1 MNHLKNRDMIFETLR
16 EELVGPSPK
25 GKPRS
30 FAGDVYFATSEEAY
44 QPYRQENGEEVVQR
58 DAPIIRY
65 GVGVLYPLGEAFEV
79 EPEQNVPDDTGE
91 TLPDT
96 VTDDAAQEAFLEDIE
111 KAKERAERQGEDDS
125 DDLELPTYNTFK
137 PSSLGLSFLADLAP
151 DAILTVTVSGGQ
163 YRPKEVT
170 VMERSPYTWWLRK
183 PVGFEATF
191 SAAELREKTKIVK
204 RFESEPLDL
213 SIEVFTR
220 RFEDRHLLTVT
231 LINRTEGSTTGK
243 QGNEVCLFQSEIEAK
258 ITTPTT
264 TAYILPYPQN
274 TFSTPDEEE
283 QSLALLYRK
292 QQTYAVGH
300 GCAADWQ
307 TVAEDRAASVRSAAL
322 PTFETASTTPDIKRE
337 DGTPLEVPMALL
349 AGLVEGQDGFEALAG
364 VVEHYEHWLLE
375 RLEDAETPDLEPYR
389 QAAERHLGD
398 CQHAAARMRAGLDY
412 LKADPLAKRA
422 FQLANLAILMQQVQS
437 KRPLREAK
445 FDRDAE
451 RYTFSPAYETPDVLS
466 PQNPNLG
473 RWRAFQIA
481 FLLMSLQSSV
491 EGDHPDRKRVELIWF
506 PTGGG
511 KTEAYL
517 GLAAF
522 TLLARRLKNP
532 ADAGVQVLMRYTLRL
547 LTAQQFQRA
556 ASLVCALEHLRKSH
570 PHELGDTSFSIGI
583 WLGGATTPN
592 TRKAADLALK
602 DLERQGRGENPFILG
617 RCPWCSA
624 EMGLYEGPL
633 PKTMPKALKILGY
646 RRAGGTVSFKCPDKR
661 CEFHDFLPLYVIDE
675 DIYDKKPSLVIGTV
689 DKFAVLAWK
698 SEARTLFGI
707 DESGQ
712 RVASPPGLIIQD
724 ELHLISGPLGSMVG
738 LYEPLIEELCTD
750 NRNGDAIPPKI
761 VCSTATIRSYREQ
774 IEALYGRNEVTLFPP
789 PGLED
794 GDSFFARYARDS
806 ETGDLLPGK
815 LYVGVHAPGLRSLE
829 TAQERAFAA
838 LLQAP
843 MPLPPEERDPW
854 WTLLLFF
861 GSLRELGT
869 SLSLFQSRVPDYL
882 KAVRQRHGLEYHETR
897 YLRRPEELTGRLR
910 NDEVPKALTKL
921 EIACTA
927 ANTWAPDAK
936 PVGSPPVDVCLAS
949 SIIEVGVDID
959 RLSLM
964 AVVRQPKTTAQ
975 YIQVTGRV
983 GRKWWERPGLVV
995 TLYNPKN
1002 ARDLSHF
1009 EQFRSYHEK
1018 LYAQVEPTSVT
1029 PFSPPVLDRALHG
1042 VMAAYAMQ
1050 TGDAAVQTSPDPY
1063 PHDLV
1068 EQLRTILM
1076 PRVERIDKKE
1086 AENFERVFDKRAK
1099 EWRKNQR
1106 TKWYAAAQSE
1116 DIPLLVRAGEY
1127 LTPERQ
1133 QLSWKT
1139 PTSMRNVDAECQAQI
1154 TQLYLLEDPET
1165 EAGHA

>member
-1 MNHLKNRDMIFETLR
+1 MNHTRNRAMILGTLQ
-16 EELVGPSPK
+16 EELVGPSPR
-25 GKPRS
+25 GAPRS
-30 FAGDVYFATSEEAY
+30 FAGDVHFATTEEANRPY
-44 QPYRQENGEEVVQR
+44 QQENSEEVVQR
-58 DAPIIRY
+58 DGPIIRY
-65 GVGVLYPLGEAFEV
+65 GVGVLYPVGEAFEA
-79 EPEQNVPDDTGE
+79 EPERENAPDDLE
-91 TLPDT
+91 TS
-96 VTDDAAQEAFLEDIE
+96 TDEPVQERFLEDIE
-111 KAKERAERQGEDDS
+111 RAKERAERQGEDDS
-125 DDLELPTYNTFK
+125 DDLELPTHNTFK
-137 PSSLGLSFLADLAP
+137 PSSLGVSFLADLAP
-151 DAILTVTVSGGQ
+151 DAVLTVTVSGGQ

-170 VMERSPYTWWLRK
+170 VMDRSPYTWWLRK
-183 PVGFEATF
+183 PVGFETTF
-191 SAAELREKTKIVK
+191 SAAELRESAKPVK
-204 RFESEPLDL
+204 HFESEPLNL
-213 SIEVFTR
+213 SVEVFVR
-220 RFEDRHLLTVT
+220 PFGDHHLLTVT

-243 QGNEVCLFQSEIEAK
+243 GGNEVCLFQSGIEAA
-258 ITTPTT
+258 ITTPTG
-264 TAYILPYPQN
+264 AAHILPYPQN
-274 TFSTPDEEE
+274 IFATPDEEE

-292 QQTYAVGH
+292 SLTYAVGH

-307 TVAEDRAASVRSAAL
+307 TAGEKRAASVRSAAL
-322 PTFETASTTPDIKRE
+322 PTFETPSTTPDIRRE
-337 DGTPLEVPMALL
+337 DGTLLEVPMVLL
-349 AGLVEGQDGFEALAG
+349 AGLLEGQDGFEALKD
-364 VVEHYEHWLLE
+364 VIKHYENWILE
-375 RLEDAETPDLEPYR
+375 RLGELETPDLQPYR
-389 QAAERHLGD
+389 QAAERHLDD
-398 CQHAAARMRAGLDY
+398 CQHAAQRMREGLDY
-412 LKADPLAKRA
+412 LRNDPLAKRA
-422 FQLANLAILMQQVQS
+422 FQLANLAILVQQVQS

-445 FDRDAE
+445 FDRDAQ
-451 RYTFSPAYETPDVLS
+451 RYTFSPAYETPDMLN

-481 FLLMSLQSSV
+481 FLLMSLPSSV

-522 TLLARRLKNP
+522 TLLMRRLKNP
-532 ADAGVQVLMRYTLRL
+532 HDAGVQVLMRYTLRL

-556 ASLVCALEHLRKSH
+556 ASLICALEHLRKSH
-570 PHELGDTSFSIGI
+570 ADELGDISFSIGI
-583 WLGGATTPN
+583 WLGGTTTPN
-592 TRKAADLALK
+592 TRKDADAKLK
-602 DLERQGRGENPFILG
+602 ALERQGGGENPFILG

-624 EMGLYEGPL
+624 EMGIYEGSL
-633 PKTMPKALKILGY
+633 PKAVPKALKILGY
-646 RRAGGTVSFKCPDKR
+646 RRVASTVAFNCPDKR
-661 CEFHDFLPLYVIDE
+661 CEFHSSLPLYTIDE
-675 DIYDKKPSLVIGTV
+675 DIYDKRPSLVIGTV

-707 DESGQ
+707 DKSGQ
-712 RVASPPGLIIQD
+712 RASSPPGLIIQD

-750 NRNGDAIPPKI
+750 NRNGASVPPKI

-774 IEALYGRNEVTLFPP
+774 IGALYGRDEVTLFPP

-794 GDSFFARYARDS
+794 GDSFFARYARDP
-806 ETGDLLPGK
+806 ETDELLPGK

-843 MPLPPEERDPW
+843 MPLSPEERDPW

-869 SLSLFQSRVPDYL
+869 SLSLFQSWIPDYL
-882 KAVRQRHGLEYHETR
+882 KTIWQRHGLERHETR

-927 ANTWAPDAK
+927 ANTRTPDAK

-1029 PFSPPVLDRALHG
+1029 PFSPSVLDRALHG
-1042 VMAAYAMQ
+1042 VMAAYARQ
-1050 TGDAAVQTSPDPY
+1050 IGDAAVQESPHPY
-1063 PHDLV
+1063 PQDLI

-1076 PRVERIDKKE
+1076 PRVKRIDPRE
-1086 AENFERVFDKRAK
+1086 VENFERVFDKRAK
-1099 EWRKNQR
+1099 QWRKDQR
-1106 TKWYAAAQSE
+1106 TKWYASTQSE
-1116 DIPLLVRAGEY
+1116 EIPLLVRAGEY
-1127 LTPERQ
+1127 LTTERQ
-1133 QLSWKT
+1133 RSSWKT

-1154 TQLYLLEDPET
+1154 TRLYLPEDPET
-1165 EAGHA
+1165 EVDHA